1 MFSRSSQKQIKQS
14 LVVGLLAGILAG
26 MFGVG
31 GGFLMVPL
39 YVLWMG
45 LDQRRSHA
53 TSLAA
58 VLPIAVAGAIGYS
71 TSDYVDW
78 KAAAALLVGSIL
90 VRYTA

>member
-1 MFSRSSQKQIKQS
+1 MFEAVSRKQIQQS
-14 LVVGLLAGILAG
+14 IVVGLLAGILAG

-78 KAAAALLVGSIL
+78 NAAACAANRSAWRI
-90 VRYTA
+90 